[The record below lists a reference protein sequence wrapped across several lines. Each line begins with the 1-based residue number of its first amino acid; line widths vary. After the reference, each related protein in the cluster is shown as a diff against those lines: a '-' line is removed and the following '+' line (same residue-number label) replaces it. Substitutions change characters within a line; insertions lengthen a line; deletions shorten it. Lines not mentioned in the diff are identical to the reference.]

1 MDEARY
7 RVAERALWKSLNVT
21 PTEHM
26 IELPSTGSSVRIQ
39 EIGQGDP
46 VLFVHGGAVNGSSWA
61 PLAAELSDF
70 RCLLVD
76 LPGCGLSP
84 APPKTYSEF
93 EDFYLWADDLVA
105 DVLDGV
111 GVDSAPVICTS
122 FGGYYAFRGAAA
134 HPQRF
139 DQLVGAGAIFGSR
152 MDHMPMVMRVGSIRP
167 FAKLMARMPANRRVV
182 RAMLRQIGLKDALK
196 AGRVTGVFEEWF
208 IANMRH
214 TDTLKN
220 AVEVVP
226 LVINMRG
233 MFPRLSS
240 VATSWVQSAVRP
252 SSSGVKLTQW
262 LVPTWRV
269 GLPFSFLTATWSYG
283 QKVAT
288 LHGSI
293 TPTMPLPRSATS
305 FGRARSLGR

>member
-46 VLFVHGGAVNGSSWA
+46 VLFVYGGAVNGSSWA

-208 IANMRH
+208 LANMRH

-233 MFPRLSS
+233 MVPEAVISGDILGSISCPTKLIWGEADPMAGPDVARGFAVQLPDCDLELWPESGHAPWIDHPDHA
-240 VATSWVQSAVRP
+240 ATSIRNFLRP
-252 SSSGVKLTQW
+252 S
-262 LVPTWRV
+262 
-269 GLPFSFLTATWSYG
+269 
-283 QKVAT
+283 
-288 LHGSI
+288 
-293 TPTMPLPRSATS
+293 
-305 FGRARSLGR
+305 